1 MAKCKSHPLAEAKLG
16 IDIRVHGL
24 LLLLATFATTVACI
38 TSFYLVY
45 RHASNYAVP
54 KQQKQLSTRGAQVSC
69 RDRFRLPDNRRI
81 IRILL
86 MVPIYSIACT
96 LSIEF
101 YTQHVYI
108 AAIYEFYE
116 SLVIASFFQL
126 LCQYLHPDI
135 SSQQRLFA
143 GECVKKWI
151 YPVRFVV
158 VHVGRNKSGKTA
170 DGLRLFN
177 IIWAAVYQFCFVK
190 FFGALVK
197 CITEAADVYC
207 KESNHASHAKIW
219 VMVVEMTSLV
229 TAMMCL
235 LQFYVQTQQP
245 LQEYNVVLKFTAI
258 KLVVFLFYV
267 QTFIFGFLTR
277 EGGPVR
283 PTAHISH
290 PSWAVGIPN
299 TILCFEMA
307 AVSVLHLWAY
317 PYAPYV
323 SCKGREAGGESSQGL
338 YRLGEGRDARS
349 SPSSTGAVAAGSER
363 CRRAGAWRAIGDAL
377 NFYDVAQAVGTGSR
391 WIWLQARKR

>member
-1 MAKCKSHPLAEAKLG
+1 MAKCKSHPLAVPIQEAKLG

-54 KQQKQLSTRGAQVSC
+54 KQQKQLKSQNHPNTLDGANLQ
-69 RDRFRLPDNRRI
+69 RRLH
-81 IRILL
+81 
-86 MVPIYSIACT
+86 AQH
-96 LSIEF
+96 
-101 YTQHVYI
+101 TQHVYI

-135 SSQQRLFA
+135 SSQQRQFA

-151 YPVRFVV
+151 YPVRSVV

-177 IIWAAVYQFCFVK
+177 IIWVAVYQFCFVK

-235 LQFYVQTQQP
+235 LQFYVQTKQP

-277 EGGPVR
+277 EGGPVK

-349 SPSSTGAVAAGSER
+349 SPTSTGAVAAGPER

-391 WIWLQARKR
+391 WIWHQARKR